1 MEGKDQDLIVFYH
14 QVYYNNINVFKRAK
28 ERTSHV
34 TSVGVSWTCAPE
46 FDADVNQSI
55 SFIEKEA
62 YMVYGKTPSKLGER

>member
-1 MEGKDQDLIVFYH
+1 MTLSLL

-28 ERTSHV
+28 EKRNEDV

-46 FDADVNQSI
+46 FDADVQQSI

-62 YMVYGKTPSKLGER
+62 FMVYGKEPSKLGER

>member
-1 MEGKDQDLIVFYH
+1 MKCLF

-28 ERTSHV
+28 EQTSYV

-46 FDADVNQSI
+46 FDADVKQSI

-62 YMVYGKTPSKLGER
+62 FMVYGKVPSKLGER